1 MLILHKDLIQEFILL
16 IKPPA
21 KQSALT
27 PKTIGTPHVHMHD
40 KHSHYIILV
49 AKFWMIEWLIVALRQ
64 VRCISDTVKPIY
76 IYPCLY
82 VCFMLSTL

>member
-27 PKTIGTPHVHMHD
+27 PK
-40 KHSHYIILV
+40 
-49 AKFWMIEWLIVALRQ
+49 R
-64 VRCISDTVKPIY
+64 
-76 IYPCLY
+76 
-82 VCFMLSTL
+82 